1 MTNEQQEW
9 TPPYN
14 EWIIRE
20 VNQWNNIRQHEPEE
34 WDNWYGMRVKD
45 LVAALVTYN
54 PNMPVCIRAGIG
66 WSGVNNYDIE
76 IKNVIIKANGSNDY
90 SQCRDAIRKG
100 TTPHMEALALTKD
113 GYSGDSEH
121 IDAYDFEI
129 EEE

>member
-1 MTNEQQEW
+1 MSEEETW

-14 EWIIRE
+14 DWILRELKHHNSIR
-20 VNQWNNIRQHEPEE
+20 HYEPKE
-34 WDNWYGMRVKD
+34 WDGWHGKRIKD

-54 PNMPVCIRAGIG
+54 PNMPVCIRRDVG
-66 WSGVNNYDIE
+66 WSGMMNGDVAINS
-76 IKNVIIKANGSNDY
+76 VIIKTDGRDDY

-100 TTPHMEALALTKD
+100 TMPHMEVLALKMY
-113 GYSGDSEH
+113 GYSTDD

>member
-9 TPPYN
+9 TPPYH
-14 EWIIRE
+14 EWTISNI
-20 VNQWNNIRQHEPEE
+20 NQRNNMKSNDPEE

-54 PNMPVCIRAGIG
+54 PNMPVCIRRDVG
-66 WSGVNNYDIE
+66 WSGMMNGDVTINS
-76 IKNVIIKANGSNDY
+76 VIIKTDGRDDY

-100 TTPHMEALALTKD
+100 TMPHMEVLALKMD
-113 GYSGDSEH
+113 GYSTDD

-129 EEE
+129 EEEE

>member
-14 EWIIRE
+14 EWTIRE

-34 WDNWYGMRVKD
+34 WDNWYGLRVKD

-54 PNMPVCIRAGIG
+54 PNMPVCIRRGVG
-66 WSGVNNYDIE
+66 WSGMMNGDVA
-76 IKNVIIKANGSNDY
+76 IKNVIIKTDGRDDY
-90 SQCRDAIRKG
+90 DQCRDAIRKG
-100 TTPHMEALALTKD
+100 TMPYMEVLALTMD
-113 GYSGDSEH
+113 GYSTDD